1 MGAGQRNASA
11 DPDELNAFYARFD
24 CHDFNQTRCELMD
37 RLAEIPVGEQGET
50 LKVTKEEVL
59 RELKRTNAGKAAGPD
74 RMKPGLLKTC
84 AQQLCSILC
93 VIFNQSLSQC
103 SIPAL

>member
-1 MGAGQRNASA
+1 
-11 DPDELNAFYARFD
+11 
-24 CHDFNQTRCELMD
+24 MD

-50 LKVTKEEVL
+50 LNVTKEEVL

-74 RMKPGLLKTC
+74 KIKPGLLKTC
-84 AQQLCSILC
+84 AQQLCSILR
-93 VIFNQSLSQC
+93 VIFSQSLSQC

>member
-1 MGAGQRNASA
+1 
-11 DPDELNAFYARFD
+11 
-24 CHDFNQTRCELMD
+24 MD

-74 RMKPGLLKTC
+74 RIKPGLLKTC

-93 VIFNQSLSQC
+93 HFLPVSVSMLNPCFVKNLLYYSSTKEND
-103 SIPAL
+103 SEGDE